1 MKVVMLLGRST
12 GGIGTHVAQLSAD
25 LRTQGAEVLVVTHP
39 FTAGHFELGTALL
52 CWPGSAGP
60 VRALRDFRRLRR
72 LSRTADIVHAHGHQA
87 GLLGTMLTLSLGR
100 RSARRRDPGRRVP
113 ALVVSQHNMVLPDS
127 GGQLL
132 KRLSQRW
139 VARRADLS
147 TGASSDLV
155 AQARAFGAG
164 RAELAEVPSPRVPE
178 LLAQAPADRAD
189 RDRIRQRLLTS
200 LLPEQP
206 DTPGGADIPGG
217 ADASG
222 GADIGGVSGQPLR
235 GRPGLPDASAPLVVT
250 ISRIAPQKN
259 LPVLVQAASLLPR
272 SCTWVVLGDG
282 DPQLMDQ
289 LRRQVGGLA
298 APVHFVGRRGE
309 VDQWLR
315 AAEVFVLPSEWE
327 ARALVVQEAMA
338 AGTPVVATDVG
349 GLHDLVL
356 GTGLLIPPGDPGS
369 IATAIE
375 QVLSDP
381 ALRARLVDQGREAA
395 SALPDGSD
403 TAAQWLGW
411 YSQTLLMT

>member
-25 LRTQGAEVLVVTHP
+25 LRTQGVEVLVVTHP
-39 FTAGHFELGTALL
+39 LTAGHFELGPTLL

-60 VRALRDFRRLRR
+60 VRALRDFRRLRQ
-72 LSRTADIVHAHGHQA
+72 LNRTADIVHAHGHQA
-87 GLLGTMLTLSLGR
+87 GLLATLVTLAPGR
-100 RSARRRDPGRRVP
+100 RSGRHQDLGHRTP
-113 ALVVSQHNMVLPDS
+113 ALVVSQHNVVLQGS

-132 KRLSQRW
+132 KRWSQRW

-155 AQARAFGAG
+155 AQARALGAG

-178 LLAQAPADRAD
+178 LLAHDPADRAD
-189 RDRIRQRLLTS
+189 RDRIRERLLLS
-200 LLPEQP
+200 LLPDPP
-206 DTPGGADIPGG
+206 DTSVGPDTSAGTSVGPDT
-217 ADASG
+217 
-222 GADIGGVSGQPLR
+222 VSGTGRPLR
-235 GRPGLPDASAPLVVT
+235 GPSGLPDASAPLVVT

-272 SCTWVVLGDG
+272 RCTWVVLGDG

-289 LRRQVGGLA
+289 LRRQASALA
-298 APVHFVGRRGE
+298 APVLFVGRLAE

-356 GTGLLIPPGDPGS
+356 GNGLLIPPGDPEP
-369 IATAIE
+369 IAEAIE
-375 QVLSDP
+375 QVLADP
-381 ALRARLVDQGREAA
+381 ELRARLVEQGRQAA
-395 SALPDGSD
+395 NALPNGSD
-403 TAAQWLGW
+403 TAARWLGW
-411 YSQTLLMT
+411 YIQTLRMT